1 MPDNNTNQK
10 NKKQTVLGANT
21 IVQFTLKG
29 LMSAIIIILG
39 IFYGF
44 YEVVIQ
50 PDIEQTAKHQKE
62 LYEEQKTYINREFR
76 NVNSKID
83 NNTNMIEELT
93 IKFNDLNESVNKI
106 ENSSGSFGT
115 PSTTYTK
122 TDTNKVNNKNLADK
136 GN

>member
-1 MPDNNTNQK
+1 MSNNTKQK
-10 NKKQTVLGANT
+10 NGKQTILGANT

-29 LMSAIIIILG
+29 LVSAVIIILG

-44 YEVVIQ
+44 YEIVIQ

-115 PSTTYTK
+115 PSTTYTNDN
-122 TDTNKVNNKNLADK
+122 TQILNKDLADK